1 MGDHQTELPPAWSQ
15 LTLSGLRGTLLV
27 LGAPDVGKST
37 FARYL
42 YRRLSA
48 ETPAVAYLDGD
59 PGQSALGPPT
69 TMTLAL
75 GLDEESG
82 RRWHRF
88 VGATSPRGP
97 LRVLPVLVGAAR
109 LIQAAHEAGATT
121 VIYDTSGLVDPAQ
134 GGAALKL
141 AQVDPLR
148 VQPAAVFAIQHSY
161 ELEALL
167 VPLRRSRRTR
177 IVDLRPAAAA
187 RPRQRTD
194 RQAYRARQFA
204 RYFAT
209 ARSLAVNWKVLAVLP
224 APQFLP
230 NRLVALEDAGGFTL
244 GLGLVRDHD
253 PRAGLVTLFTPLR
266 STAGVDTLHLG
277 DLTLDPET
285 FRDQPLTFRA

>member
-1 MGDHQTELPPAWSQ
+1 MVDQRLELPPAWQQ

-27 LGAPDVGKST
+27 IGAPDVGKST

-42 YRRLSA
+42 YQRLSA

-75 GLDEESG
+75 GLGEGSG

-121 VIYDTSGLVDPAQ
+121 VIYDTSGLVDPTQ
-134 GGAALKL
+134 GGTALKL
-141 AQVDPLR
+141 AQVDLL
-148 VQPAAVFAIQHSY
+148 QPAAVFAIQHSY

-209 ARSLAVNWKVLAVLP
+209 AQPLAVNWKQLAVLP

-277 DLTLDPET
+277 DLALDPET